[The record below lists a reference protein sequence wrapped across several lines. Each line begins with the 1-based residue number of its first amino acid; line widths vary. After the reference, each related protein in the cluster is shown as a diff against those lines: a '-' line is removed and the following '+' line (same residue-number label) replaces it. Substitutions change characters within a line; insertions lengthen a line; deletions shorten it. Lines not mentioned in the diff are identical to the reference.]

1 MSRGGRPRAAMPEQ
15 VERVRSLAAEQG
27 SERKIAELVFGD
39 ARYRGRVERILRP
52 APPSSTRDPAV
63 EVHSPVKSDEGPPEG
78 RAGAVD
84 SRPRQPPSTTAHKAR
99 RPALAEGDRA
109 ASQAGAGA
117 RGAGDTEAP
126 ERAHARS
133 SLAKSMAKL

>member
-78 RAGAVD
+78 RA
-84 SRPRQPPSTTAHKAR
+84 
-99 RPALAEGDRA
+99 RA
-109 ASQAGAGA
+109 
-117 RGAGDTEAP
+117 AGDTEAP